1 MSDGRISTES
11 LDELL
16 AAYGIHVGEP
26 SERRGLAADLASKG
40 FREEWLDLLWEE
52 ARTGRNPKALLAG
65 YLTRPWPK
73 LWDLVQD
80 LSTYRNASEKRGERK
95 RPDTPPSHYGK
106 GVEETFRQQAR
117 ANNQTL
123 DEYMAERDER
133 HAFALVAHERRQV
146 PEAAREMGWSEE
158 RICEAIRRWAP
169 GSELDPEWLIHRTTR
184 DAISPEQAKAIKAAA
199 TAQVAAERREKESR
213 RDVAALDF
221 RLAPATVDA
230 LRKKDEQAIA
240 RMDRAWLAKHGEML
254 RAAGLTDEHGR
265 LAARRPNTQ

>member
-1 MSDGRISTES
+1 MTI
-11 LDELL
+11 DEIDEML
-16 AAYGIHVGEP
+16 AGFGIHAGYRQRRRELALRLSMTPLTVAGM
-26 SERRGLAADLASKG
+26 ERMWEHARAQSRTPARFLATFLEDGTWADLLEDLRRADGAAS
-40 FREEWLDLLWEE
+40 
-52 ARTGRNPKALLAG
+52 
-65 YLTRPWPK
+65 TR
-73 LWDLVQD
+73 
-80 LSTYRNASEKRGERK
+80 SGI
-95 RPDTPPSHYGK
+95 PSHYGK

-133 HAFALVAHERRQV
+133 HAFALVAYERRQV

-158 RICEAIRRWAP
+158 RICEVIRRWAP

-221 RLAPATVDA
+221 RIAPATVDA